1 MVKEII
7 TTKHLL
13 NLKGRLYDFEEPMV
27 MGVLNLTPDSF
38 YDGGRYDTVGKII
51 SHTKK
56 MLDEGASIIDI
67 GGYSSRPGAFHIET
81 SEEIRRVVP
90 IISTLVNEFDN
101 ILISV
106 DTFRSEVARAAI
118 EAGACMVND
127 ISGGTLDS
135 NMWKTIASFQV
146 PYVVMHMR
154 GTPRD
159 MQEQTNYEDLLLT
172 IIGHLNRLVYE
183 LNDVGIKDIIIDPG
197 IGFAKTVEQN
207 YEILHFLD
215 YFKVLERPLLVGLS
229 RKSMIYKA
237 LEIGPDDSLN
247 GTTVLH
253 SIALSKGADIVRVHD
268 VKEAVQTIK
277 LLKKLAIP

>member
-1 MVKEII
+1 
-7 TTKHLL
+7 
-13 NLKGRLYDFEEPMV
+13 LYDFEEPMV

-277 LLKKLAIP
+277 LLKKLVNP

>member
-1 MVKEII
+1 MVKDII

-13 NLKGRLYDFEEPMV
+13 NLRGRLYDFEEPMV

-38 YDGGRYDTVGKII
+38 YDGGRYDTLGKII
-51 SHTKK
+51 IQTKK
-56 MLDEGASIIDI
+56 MLDEGATIIDI
-67 GGYSSRPGAFHIET
+67 GGYSSRPGASHIET
-81 SEEIRRVVP
+81 REEIKRVVP
-90 IISTLVNEFDN
+90 VISALVSEFND

-106 DTFRSEVARAAI
+106 DTFRSEVAQEAI
-118 EAGACMVND
+118 EAGACMIND
-127 ISGGTLDS
+127 ISGGSMDGH
-135 NMWKTIASFQV
+135 MMKTIASLQV

-159 MQEQTNYEDLLLT
+159 MQEQTNYEDLLLS
-172 IIGHLNRLVYE
+172 IIGHLNQLVHE
-183 LNDVGIKDIIIDPG
+183 LNDAGIKDIIIDPG
-197 IGFAKTVEQN
+197 IGFAKTVDQN

-215 YFKVLERPLLVGLS
+215 YFKVLERPLLIGLS

-237 LEIGPDDSLN
+237 LDVGPDDSLN
-247 GTTVLH
+247 GTTALH
-253 SIALSKGADIVRVHD
+253 SIALSKGADILRVHD

>member
-277 LLKKLAIP
+277 LLKKLVNP